1 MTSFVGVAGSAF
13 LSVAG
18 GTVGD
23 CFNKAELSFP
33 MMVYSGSPFLGPATA
48 PVFGGA
54 LNQYVNWRWSFW
66 VLLIWTGIQ
75 AVAIFFIIPE
85 TYHPVLLRRKAR
97 KLRKETGNELWQAPI
112 EKLSRS
118 ILWTV
123 LWSIMRP
130 FQLLFLEPMC
140 LLLCILSAILLG
152 TLYLF
157 FGAFPLV
164 FGTNHGFDLLQN
176 GLTFL
181 GLFVG
186 MVLGILSDPI
196 WRRIYRHLVSQ
207 REKATGEVGVSE
219 PEFRLPPTIF
229 GAILVPLG
237 LFGFGWTT
245 YSFVSA

>member
-1 MTSFVGVAGSAF
+1 M
-13 LSVAG
+13 L
-18 GTVGD
+18 
-23 CFNKAELSFP
+23 
-33 MMVYSGSPFLGPATA
+33 YSGSPFLGPATA
-48 PVFGGA
+48 PLFGGA
-54 LNQYVNWRWSFW
+54 LNYYINWRWSFW
-66 VLLIWTGIQ
+66 ILLIWTAIQ
-75 AVAIFFIIPE
+75 SVLIYFLIPE

-97 KLRKETGNELWQAPI
+97 KLRKDTGNEQWQAPI
-112 EKLSRS
+112 EKMSRS

-130 FQLLFLEPMC
+130 IQLLVLEPMC

-164 FGTNHGFDLLQN
+164 FGTNHGFNLWQN
-176 GLTFL
+176 GLTFS

-186 MVLGILSDPI
+186 MILGILSDPI
-196 WRRIYRHLVSQ
+196 WQRIYKRNMAK
-207 REKATGEVGVSE
+207 REKATGEPGVSE

-229 GAILVPLG
+229 GAIIVPLG

-245 YSFVSA
+245 YSSVSDISPRLDELC